1 MAVPN
6 FQEFMLPILKIF
18 RDKKEH
24 TTNECIEEMINK
36 FNLNENDIKLLVP
49 SGKQTIVANRV
60 YWSFAYLKKSL
71 LLDTISRG
79 KYIITKRGYDLL
91 KTNPSKIDKKLLS
104 QYEEYRAF
112 SNQHKEG
119 KKVLSTDSDESEEI
133 TPEENMNIIYKKINE
148 QLAEDLLDIILD
160 KDPYYFERLVIDV
173 LMKMGYGDP
182 EDASNLVTQ
191 KSIDEGIDGIINQD
205 KLGLDKIY
213 IQAKRWKDSVSRPE
227 LQKFVGALSAKKSDK
242 GIFITT
248 SDFTSGAKKYVNDL
262 KQTII
267 LINGK
272 RLAKLMIEYNIG
284 VQNKEIYEIKK
295 LDTDYFETI

>member
-1 MAVPN
+1 MAVPK

-18 RDKKEH
+18 SDKKEH

-60 YWSFAYLKKSL
+60 YWSLAYLKKSL

-79 KYIITKRGYDLL
+79 KYIITKRGSDLL

-112 SNQHKEG
+112 SNQNKER

-191 KSIDEGIDGIINQD
+191 KSIDEGIDGIIN
-205 KLGLDKIY
+205 
-213 IQAKRWKDSVSRPE
+213 
-227 LQKFVGALSAKKSDK
+227 
-242 GIFITT
+242 
-248 SDFTSGAKKYVNDL
+248 
-262 KQTII
+262 
-267 LINGK
+267 
-272 RLAKLMIEYNIG
+272 
-284 VQNKEIYEIKK
+284 
-295 LDTDYFETI
+295 